1 MCVRLI
7 LSPFLSRAEA
17 LEDALERVA
26 RVAAEEAGGRLER
39 EERADERGERG
50 RGRTGGGG
58 GGLARGTALG
68 EQREED
74 RAVRRKD
81 VVRGAVLLA
90 RTRRSLLR
98 TPERRRKELQER
110 GAALELCCLWCL

>member
-1 MCVRLI
+1 MGRDV
-7 LSPFLSRAEA
+7 PAEA
-17 LEDALERVA
+17 PVA
-26 RVAAEEAGGRLER
+26 RCTSFMNDDGRLVCSFV
-39 EERADERGERG
+39 AQDNAPDVPRGPYL
-50 RGRTGGGG
+50 RTCGGC

-98 TPERRRKELQER
+98 TPERCRKELQER